1 MVTVTA
7 TSSATF
13 RPVRNSWIG
22 LCVALFAL
30 LLIWQVFRVINP
42 TLGTGLFTAREL
54 LMFASAAG
62 LLVLV
67 SGGENLPFTSVG
79 LGAAAWWKS
88 ILWGLLAAVVCG
100 GAAVIM
106 VKVLRLNHAGSSAT
120 FDRSPLWLVTLI
132 MFRAGMVEE
141 LFYRGYAIER
151 FRAMGLGKLVSA
163 AIPLIIFA
171 ASTIPAEFRMW
182 RSPWSWA
189 DSCRDSFCGGGTL

>member
-1 MVTVTA
+1 V
-7 TSSATF
+7 
-13 RPVRNSWIG
+13 
-22 LCVALFAL
+22 
-30 LLIWQVFRVINP
+30 
-42 TLGTGLFTAREL
+42 
-54 LMFASAAG
+54 
-62 LLVLV
+62 
-67 SGGENLPFTSVG
+67 
-79 LGAAAWWKS
+79 KS

-106 VKVLRLNHAGSSAT
+106 VKVLRLPHDGSPAT

-171 ASTIPAEFRMW
+171 ATHYR
-182 RSPWSWA
+182 RSFECGDRPGHGRTPVGILSVAAGPCSLHVRPHA
-189 DSCRDSFCGGGTL
+189 D